1 MYEFMFDEGLID
13 IENKSST
20 EDELFESVASVAHSK
35 GYVRSDYKQGL
46 QLRENKFPTGLIF
59 PKLNLALP
67 HVDPEFVLKPFIY
80 VVRTN
85 SEIPWR
91 QMGDMQQMTTRNF
104 LFLGIKEPSQQVG
117 LLAQLMSAFKDSTF
131 VSAFL
136 KANTPEQMY
145 SLLSDHFS
153 KVSAH

>member
-1 MYEFMFDEGLID
+1 
-13 IENKSST
+13 
-20 EDELFESVASVAHSK
+20 
-35 GYVRSDYKQGL
+35 
-46 QLRENKFPTGLIF
+46 
-59 PKLNLALP
+59 
-67 HVDPEFVLKPFIY
+67 
-80 VVRTN
+80 
-85 SEIPWR
+85 
-91 QMGDMQQMTTRNF
+91 MGDMQQMTTRNF

-153 KVSAH
+153 KVSTH